1 MVNDIYEKG
10 DQKEIRP
17 LRIEHIENSPELIV
31 NVSGI
36 EQPLCFNVGTREE
49 TVRVLQDPKTGIIV
63 NAQILHDNLNN
74 KTYIGTVLISQG
86 NICLLGTQ
94 YFLLVN
100 NAKFNWGEI
109 RDLSVDGH
117 RILIRDN
124 IVLVTFRQ
132 CRITLAVHRH
142 TTGENSMDYS
152 ESGRE
157 SDNKPEETS
166 KDDDRDSAGPEGRP
180 DIHPLIGYEQS
191 ESFINHFLSSKRRRA
206 LLLQKYFG
214 INQDSAVVRN
224 VLIEVDSE
232 GRKKRGNVKDD
243 SEQALHDGSVAD
255 KAEREENQ
263 HGQGNMPD
271 VQSLNDEGG
280 DGLKGFKPLGD
291 YDEVQQDESNDGG
304 RVEREAEKRRDSNIV
319 LDIYVVDS
327 RDFSNKTHGLLGQ
340 FLFKNVTREKI
351 RYKDGKATARLLL
364 QENPVLR
371 TNALFTSRYYDAIN
385 GTRKCWKLRQ
395 NGREVIDGNYS
406 DYTVPSISYRNLK
419 ELPPP
424 GPL

>member
-1 MVNDIYEKG
+1 NKQSVNF
-10 DQKEIRP
+10 
-17 LRIEHIENSPELIV
+17 ENSPELVV

-36 EQPLCFNVGTREE
+36 EEPLCFNVGTREE

-117 RILIRDN
+117 RILIRGN
-124 IVLVTFRQ
+124 IVIVTFRQ
-132 CRITLAVHRH
+132 CRITLAVRRH
-142 TTGENSMDYS
+142 ATGENSMDYS
-152 ESGRE
+152 EFGRE
-157 SDNKPEETS
+157 NDNKAEESNAS
-166 KDDDRDSAGPEGRP
+166 KDDDSDGAGTKGRP
-180 DIHPLIGYEQS
+180 DILPLVGYEQR
-191 ESFINHFLSSKRRRA
+191 ESFINHFLSSKRRRG

-232 GRKKRGNVKDD
+232 GRKKRGNEKED
-243 SEQALHDGSVAD
+243 SEKILKDGSKVDQAG
-255 KAEREENQ
+255 EESENQ
-263 HGQGNMPD
+263 HGHENMPD
-271 VQSLNDEGG
+271 VQSSADQDGERLN
-280 DGLKGFKPLGD
+280 GFKPLDD
-291 YDEVQQDESNDGG
+291 YAEGQPDESNDGS
-304 RVEREAEKRRDSNIV
+304 RMEREAEKRRDSNIV
-319 LDIYVVDS
+319 LDIYIADS

-371 TNALFTSRYYDAIN
+371 TNALFTSRFYDAIN

-395 NGREVIDGNYS
+395 NGREVIDGNYT
-406 DYTVPSISYRNLK
+406 DYAVPSISYRNLK

-424 GPL
+424 APL